1 MTSRTTTSA
10 ASVEEV
16 TVTGEPKLR
25 GKLRFRAVVRKV
37 FANLY
42 WLTETEEEEID
53 ETDQQKILALKR
65 KRGKKGTLSLQDKAS
80 FMKPAEYRSEK
91 EREILSSI
99 VCGLQCFKR
108 YPEDVQKKLAEV
120 TYLLCYGPGRV
131 VVKQEGLPTGIYF
144 ILSGKAGITQSAID
158 PVSNEPV
165 IIPAG
170 DLEPGDVFGEISL
183 IHDIPRTAT
192 VTTYT
197 TCELLHIEKKDFDK
211 VIEETIKPDWDM
223 CKYAMARF
231 PYFDE
236 WSSVALHECCMLSR
250 IKTYEPNETILACGA
265 RTNYVFF
272 VLKGLCQIIQHL
284 NIIVKETKKD
294 HQSCRLQTFGTGI
307 QPGEIGQTH
316 FMQICI
322 LSELATF
329 GLGENLTDRRI
340 IALTPVECLLC
351 PRYWIMQN
359 NKANL
364 WVRIK
369 RFVDRRLP
377 STQQVFHSFVENRRW
392 RHYSRDLVIDSLR
405 NRYIPNDTSISDV
418 PYSIRISEYYVDR

>member
-1 MTSRTTTSA
+1 
-10 ASVEEV
+10 
-16 TVTGEPKLR
+16 
-25 GKLRFRAVVRKV
+25 
-37 FANLY
+37 
-42 WLTETEEEEID
+42 
-53 ETDQQKILALKR
+53 
-65 KRGKKGTLSLQDKAS
+65 
-80 FMKPAEYRSEK
+80 
-91 EREILSSI
+91 
-99 VCGLQCFKR
+99 
-108 YPEDVQKKLAEV
+108 
-120 TYLLCYGPGRV
+120 
-131 VVKQEGLPTGIYF
+131 
-144 ILSGKAGITQSAID
+144 
-158 PVSNEPV
+158 
-165 IIPAG
+165 
-170 DLEPGDVFGEISL
+170 
-183 IHDIPRTAT
+183 
-192 VTTYT
+192 
-197 TCELLHIEKKDFDK
+197 
-211 VIEETIKPDWDM
+211 M

-294 HQSCRLQTFGTGI
+294 HQRCRLQTFGTGI

-405 NRYIPNDTSISDV
+405 NHYIPNDTSISDV